1 MGEVLRAR
9 DKVLGRTVALK
20 ILPVEL
26 ARRPGLIE
34 MFRAEA
40 QAAALISHP
49 GVVQVYDWG
58 EEEET
63 YYMVMEYVRGRNL
76 RQVLASNGP
85 LAPRQAC
92 EVMSQVLAALAAAH
106 EQGLV
111 HRDVKPENIMVSTKG
126 VIKVADFGIAR
137 AAQAAG
143 LTSGMVGTVAYV
155 APEQAKGGEIDGR
168 TDIYSAG
175 CVLYELLTGSLPFE
189 GDAASIL
196 NQHLTQTV
204 PPPSIQA
211 PNARALDMV
220 VDKAT
225 KRNRLDRYESV
236 SRMRLDVLQA
246 MATMPDAPA
255 LESLT
260 REVTSEEAVESLKT
274 SIVVRKRQ
282 RRRISW
288 VTAAVLLVAMG
299 AAGFFFRPT
308 AVPEL
313 VGLKQETAAGRLSN
327 VGLKPKYRRVF
338 ADAAAGVVFQSDPRP
353 GRTVLRTSSV
363 ELSISKGPQL
373 VDAPA
378 VAGKPIDEAKR
389 SIAASGL
396 LLGRVEPR
404 NDKQAQGT
412 VLDQSPKPGR
422 ARKSDPMNLVVSAG
436 PAIVDVP
443 DVGGAPFSA
452 AVTQLAGIGFD
463 TTRIDAFGDAASGTV
478 IGQSPR
484 PGEKLEQ
491 GKVVQLT
498 VSKGTQ
504 PFVLPDLKGKAC
516 ADAKAQLG
524 ALGMSASVRSA
535 GGQQATC
542 AANKVLEQEPLP
554 GSSGHKG
561 QAATLYVT

>member
-1 MGEVLRAR
+1 
-9 DKVLGRTVALK
+9 
-20 ILPVEL
+20 
-26 ARRPGLIE
+26 
-34 MFRAEA
+34 
-40 QAAALISHP
+40 
-49 GVVQVYDWG
+49 
-58 EEEET
+58 
-63 YYMVMEYVRGRNL
+63 
-76 RQVLASNGP
+76 
-85 LAPRQAC
+85 
-92 EVMSQVLAALAAAH
+92 MSQVLAALAAAH

-111 HRDVKPENIMVSTKG
+111 HRDIKPENIMVSTKG
-126 VIKVADFGIAR
+126 VVKVADFGIAR

-211 PNARALDMV
+211 PHAHALDKV

-225 KRNRLDRYESV
+225 KRHRLDRYESV
-236 SRMRLDVLQA
+236 SRMRSDVVKA
-246 MATMPDAPA
+246 IATMPDAPA
-255 LESLT
+255 LDTLT
-260 REVTSEEAVESLKT
+260 REVTSEEATDSLKT
-274 SIVVRKRQ
+274 SVVMRKRQ
-282 RRRISW
+282 RRRISRIGR
-288 VTAAVLLVAMG
+288 VTTAVLIVAMG

-313 VGLKQETAAGRLSN
+313 VGIKQQTAAGLLSN
-327 VGLKPKYRRVF
+327 VGLKPRYRRVF
-338 ADAAAGVVFQSDPRP
+338 ADAASGTVFQSDPRP

-363 ELSISKGPQL
+363 ELSVSKGPQL

-378 VAGKPIDEAKR
+378 LVGKPIDEAKR
-389 SIAASGL
+389 IIAASGL

-404 NDKQAQGT
+404 NDKQAQGS
-412 VLDQSPKPGR
+412 VLDQNPKPGQV
-422 ARKSDPMNLVVSAG
+422 RKSDPMNLVVSAG
-436 PAIVDVP
+436 PAILDVP
-443 DVGGAPFSA
+443 DVGGASFSA
-452 AVTQLAGIGFD
+452 AVAQLAGMGFD
-463 TTRIDAFGDAASGTV
+463 TTRIDAFGDAAPGTV
-478 IGQSPR
+478 IGQSPK

-491 GKVVQLT
+491 GKVIQLS

-504 PFVLPDLKGKAC
+504 PFVLPNLKGKAC
-516 ADAKAQLG
+516 ADAKAQLA

-535 GGQQATC
+535 GGQQASC

-561 QAATLYVT
+561 QDATLYVA